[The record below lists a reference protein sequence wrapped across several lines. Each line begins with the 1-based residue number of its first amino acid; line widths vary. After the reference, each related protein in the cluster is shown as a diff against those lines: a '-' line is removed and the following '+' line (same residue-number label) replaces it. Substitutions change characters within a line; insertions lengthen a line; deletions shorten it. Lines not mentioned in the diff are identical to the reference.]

1 MLFDMQTL
9 PAQDC
14 YKVLTA
20 TVTPRP
26 IAWVTT
32 LSDDGVVN
40 AAPFSFFNVMGHEPP
55 TVALGLLPRA
65 GRLKDTAANILAS
78 GEFVVN
84 LVSEANAEAMNVTCI
99 DAPPEVD
106 ELKLA
111 GLTAEASRF
120 VAPPRILESPVSFE
134 CRALTSLVTGPRQTI
149 VIGRVLCAH
158 IAESFVQ
165 DAGRCHVDTKALR
178 LVARMHGSGVYA
190 RTTDLFQLDRPTWAD
205 WQSRNTADDAM
216 TAPGDKPAERPEAPG
231 APVVVV
237 DPPGRR

>member
-1 MLFDMQTL
+1 VTGMLFDMQSL

-32 LSDDGVVN
+32 LSEDGVVN

-65 GRLKDTAANILAS
+65 GRLKDTAANILAT

-111 GLTAEASRF
+111 RLTAEASRF
-120 VAPPRILESPVSFE
+120 IAPPRILESPVSFE

-158 IAESFVQ
+158 IADAFVQ
-165 DAGRCHVDTKALR
+165 DTGRCYIDTKALR
-178 LVARMHGSGVYA
+178 LIARMHGSGEYT
-190 RTTDLFQLDRPTWAD
+190 RSTDLFHLDRPNWAD
-205 WQSRNTADDAM
+205 WQAAHRT
-216 TAPGDKPAERPEAPG
+216 
-231 APVVVV
+231 
-237 DPPGRR
+237 